1 MSKIKD
7 EMERTKEIEFEQY
20 VSFME
25 WVCDQKTAVSESN
38 GTKEVEEGSKEPS
51 TTGTSIVST
60 NTLKA
65 ANNRNYNP
73 NRSIR

>member
-7 EMERTKEIEFEQY
+7 QMERDHEREMEQY
-20 VSFME
+20 ISFME
-25 WVCDQKTAVSESN
+25 WVCDQNLEVSEAV
-38 GTKEVEEGSKEPS
+38 TKEEEEDSLKPS
-51 TTGTSIVST
+51 TPRTLIVPA

-65 ANNRNYNP
+65 ANNINYNP

>member
-25 WVCDQKTAVSESN
+25 WVCDQKIEVSEHVD
-38 GTKEVEEGSKEPS
+38 TKEVEEDLIKSS
-51 TTGTSIVST
+51 TTGTSIVHQ
-60 NTLKA
+60 NTLNS
-65 ANNRNYNP
+65 ANNINYNP
-73 NRSIR
+73 CKGA

>member
-7 EMERTKEIEFEQY
+7 ESERIREIEFEQY

-25 WVCDQKTAVSESN
+25 WVCDQEVSVDDTNE
-38 GTKEVEEGSKEPS
+38 EEGPKEPPS
-51 TTGTSIVST
+51 KGRDFIVQK

-65 ANNRNYNP
+65 ANNSSYNP
-73 NRSIR
+73 KIGA

>member
-7 EMERTKEIEFEQY
+7 EMERIQELEFEQY

-25 WVCDQKTAVSESN
+25 WVCEQEVSEYVEN
-38 GTKEVEEGSKEPS
+38 EVEEDSLKSS
-51 TTGTSIVST
+51 TTGTSILTS

-65 ANNRNYNP
+65 ANNINFNP
-73 NRSIR
+73 IGA

>member
-7 EMERTKEIEFEQY
+7 EMERIRQQEYEQY

-25 WVCDQKTAVSESN
+25 WVCDQEVSVDDTN
-38 GTKEVEEGSKEPS
+38 EEEEDSREPS
-51 TTGTSIVST
+51 TTGTSIVAI

-65 ANNRNYNP
+65 VNNADYNP
-73 NRSIR
+73 NRSIK